1 MLQIP
6 FCKVHLLA
14 VGNGELPRQGALRQ
28 GGHAE
33 GCVVAIAGRV
43 GFARQGLGVKPC
55 GRLGNKL
62 DISIIRRMNGYI
74 DGPFGRGAG
83 DDITVG
89 TGKDCQSA
97 DLIGDDA
104 GAASVPVGSAPAV
117 QAPVYL
123 A

>member
-1 MLQIP
+1 
-6 FCKVHLLA
+6 
-14 VGNGELPRQGALRQ
+14 
-28 GGHAE
+28 
-33 GCVVAIAGRV
+33 
-43 GFARQGLGVKPC
+43 
-55 GRLGNKL
+55 
-62 DISIIRRMNGYI
+62 MNGNI

-104 GAASVPVGSAPAV
+104 GAVATFQREGQDGQLIIQRAVGSAPAV
-117 QAPVYL
+117 QGPVNL

>member
-62 DISIIRRMNGYI
+62 DIFFDTYREAM
-74 DGPFGRGAG
+74 DFG
-83 DDITVG
+83 
-89 TGKDCQSA
+89 
-97 DLIGDDA
+97 
-104 GAASVPVGSAPAV
+104 V
-117 QAPVYL
+117 QYVDVYL
-123 A
+123 AE